1 MTHLAYR
8 AHGST
13 RYVLW
18 RPNPCGPF
26 TDEQLERFIDVTIPD
41 EEQRRQVADS
51 LHLVKHASKQVRFET
66 RKITTEHRAQ
76 KVAQTPLRPYFVSK
90 SEQVFKK
97 TPKEKF
103 KDVGKAV
110 IEQNKQNV
118 CMHPPTS
125 TSTVCTCM

>member
-1 MTHLAYR
+1 M
-8 AHGST
+8 
-13 RYVLW
+13 
-18 RPNPCGPF
+18 
-26 TDEQLERFIDVTIPD
+26 
-41 EEQRRQVADS
+41 
-51 LHLVKHASKQVRFET
+51 KHASKQVRFET

-110 IEQNKQNV
+110 IEQNKQNAQLRKHYREPLQEV
-118 CMHPPTS
+118 RRKQK
-125 TSTVCTCM
+125 